1 MKITL
6 KISTILGLIFFLY
19 SNKAQALI
27 ASTQLESPNV
37 SINDEVSIDIKALSA
52 FSENFNTV
60 IVEATITN
68 AHVIS
73 YDPPEGTEWYLLG
86 TCNEALETFTSSR
99 LCFVLS
105 KDTLL
110 IPDESLGTFKIIVD
124 GPENPVGVL
133 VEGESGYQNNT
144 DPMFP
149 YDGQGNFFEL
159 TLNSQPTTTV
169 TATNSPTPTYTNSPT
184 PTVVATNPINDEIDK
199 KPIPKSGI
207 EDIQIGRIILGIFIS
222 GFGFILYQS
231 KVKTNTISA

>member
-1 MKITL
+1 M
-6 KISTILGLIFFLY
+6 
-19 SNKAQALI
+19 ALI

-169 TATNSPTPTYTNSPT
+169 TATNSPTPTATI
-184 PTVVATNPINDEIDK
+184 VATNPVNDEIDK

-207 EDIQIGRIILGIFIS
+207 EDMQIGRIIFGIFIS

>member
-1 MKITL
+1 
-6 KISTILGLIFFLY
+6 
-19 SNKAQALI
+19 
-27 ASTQLESPNV
+27 
-37 SINDEVSIDIKALSA
+37 LSA

>member
-6 KISTILGLIFFLY
+6 KISTIICLILFLY
-19 SNKAQALI
+19 SSKAIALI

-52 FSENFNTV
+52 FSENYNTA

-169 TATNSPTPTYTNSPT
+169 TATNSPTPTATI
-184 PTVVATNPINDEIDK
+184 VATNPVNDEIDK

-207 EDIQIGRIILGIFIS
+207 EDMQIGRIILGIFIS
-222 GFGFILYQS
+222 SFGFILYQS